1 MKRIIGIISG
11 KGGVGKTTTAVNLG
25 MAMHKLGEDVFVV
38 DTDLK
43 NPNIALHLGV
53 FEFDNTVQD
62 VIEKEM
68 PLMEAMYIHKTG
80 LKFAPAHISL
90 RYLSVDS
97 DRLRNVFSEVYTTTL
112 VDAPPGFGKEAL
124 SVMDIVDEVI
134 VVTNPNLPA
143 ITGAL
148 RAVDVAKSMGVP
160 VTGIVMNA
168 IRGKGYEVS
177 ASEIEAVSG
186 VKVIAEVPWDM
197 NIVKSIAMKN
207 PAVNYNELAPAS
219 QAYFSLASQL
229 TGRIYNSPTLPNF
242 RNFMKTLQN
251 VLKTR

>member
-1 MKRIIGIISG
+1 MKRVIGVISG

-43 NPNIALHLGV
+43 NPNVALHLGV
-53 FEFDNTVQD
+53 FEYDNTVQD

-124 SVMDIVDEVI
+124 SIMDVVDEVI

-148 RAVDVAKSMGVP
+148 RAVDVAKSMGIP

-168 IRGKGYEVS
+168 IQGKRYEVS
-177 ASEIEAVSG
+177 AAEIEAVSG
-186 VKVIAEVPWDM
+186 VKVLAEVPWDT
-197 NIVKSIAMKN
+197 NVVKGIALKT
-207 PAVNYNELAPAS
+207 PSVNYNELAPAS
-219 QAYFSLASQL
+219 QAYFKLAAQL
-229 TGRIYNSPTLPNF
+229 TGRMYNQPSMPNL
-242 RNFMKTLQN
+242 RNFLKTLKN
-251 VLKTR
+251 VVKPT